1 MELEHN
7 SSQSPNN
14 SNTFNYKSVRL
25 FCQTCRI
32 VTSRIKTNPNE
43 TFKCENCSSKFLE
56 LINNNNSTN
65 EEAAGSENTIQP
77 SQNSFHFTS
86 SRFYCNPC
94 KATFSRIITNPN
106 QTVRCQLCNQNCI
119 LLPRS
124 QSNNSNSSNTSSAR
138 PHNHSNQNS
147 PRSPPNMNAHS
158 HSHSNT
164 HSHSSQMPTTNIFNF
179 FFINNPAPQSEMHEE
194 MGPFGNHNSPFDGI
208 FNSFL
213 FGNPF
218 NHFVFQGANE
228 GANAPRG
235 AE

>member
-7 SSQSPNN
+7 SSQEQNN

-25 FCQTCRI
+25 FCQTCRM

-56 LINNNNSTN
+56 LNNNSLTN
-65 EEAAGSENTIQP
+65 ETGSENNITQP

-124 QSNNSNSSNTSSAR
+124 QTNNNSNSNTSSGR
-138 PHNHSNQNS
+138 QHNHSNQNS
-147 PRSPPNMNAHS
+147 PRSSPNTNAHT
-158 HSHSNT
+158 HSHA
-164 HSHSSQMPTTNIFNF
+164 HSHSSQIPTNNIFNF
-179 FFINNPAPQSEMHEE
+179 FFINNSAPQSEMNEE
-194 MGPFGNHNSPFDGI
+194 MGPFGNHHSPFEGI

-218 NHFVFQGANE
+218 NHFVFQGGHE
-228 GANAPRG
+228 GANAPKG